1 MQPVVPAGIY
11 LDGHAYDAM
20 FHGGDDLPFWLELAR
35 RHGDPVLELACGTGR
50 VSLPLARAGF
60 RVTGLDAA
68 PSMMEVARARAA
80 GNKLDIAFIE
90 GDMRDFDLG
99 ERFPLILC
107 PANAFLHLLTR
118 ADIEDCLANVRRH
131 LTPEGRF
138 ALDIFIPKPE
148 LLVEA
153 PGKHLAFGEY
163 DDPQGRGYVTVTHSY
178 RYEAHT
184 QIKRI
189 TTYHTLQTAEH
200 AHEPA
205 RTETHTGTL
214 DMRMLFPQELDVLL
228 EYNGFTITGKFEDYA
243 GTPIGPKSDKQL
255 TVCKLAES

>member
-1 MQPVVPAGIY
+1 MDPVVPAGIY
-11 LDGHAYDAM
+11 LDGRAYDAM
-20 FHGGDDLPFWLELAR
+20 FHGGDDLPFWLDLAR

-50 VSLPLARAGF
+50 VSFPLARAGF

-68 PSMMEVARARAA
+68 PTMLEVARAHGAA
-80 GNKLDIAFIE
+80 DNLDVTFVE

-99 ERFPLILC
+99 ERFQLILC

-118 ADIEDCLANVRRH
+118 ADIESCLASVRRH
-131 LTPEGRF
+131 LTPDGHF
-138 ALDIFIPKPE
+138 ALDIFVPKPE

-153 PGKHLAFGEY
+153 RGKHMAFGEY

-189 TTYHTLQTAEH
+189 TTYHTLQA
-200 AHEPA
+200 AAGDHEPA
-205 RTETHTGTL
+205 RVETQTGTL
-214 DMRMLFPQELDVLL
+214 DLRMLFPQELDALL

-243 GTPIGPKSDKQL
+243 GTPIGPDSGKQL
-255 TVCKLAES
+255 TVCRLAEA